1 MVSKLSWGIRW
12 TLIKVHKSHK
22 ICTLMGFVCSSEKKC
37 SVMTLKGDAKF
48 KGNLSCGLKND
59 IRNLV
64 NFHVSSWKPENLH
77 FDGFLLSK
85 AYKVLDEK
93 VQKNYLSWHLWVMQS
108 LKKNGLLFAKMTITN
123 LINFNTSS
131 GKSENLH
138 FNVLLLSTA
147 YKVSAKKVQQSFLS
161 WHWRVVQTLKKD
173 LLFVWK
179 MTWIIWWILTRAGE
193 NQNLHFNGIFL
204 SKVCNV

>member
-1 MVSKLSWGIRW
+1 MVSKLSWGIGW
-12 TLIKVHKSHK
+12 TFFKVHKSHK

-48 KGNLSCGLKND
+48 IGNLACGLKND

-64 NFHVSSWKPENLH
+64 NFHVSSWKPEKLD

-85 AYKVLDEK
+85 AYKALDEK
-93 VQKNYLSWHLWVMQS
+93 VQRNYLSWHLWVMQS
-108 LKKNGLLFAKMTITN
+108 LKKNELLFAKMTITN

-138 FNVLLLSTA
+138 FDVLLLSTA
-147 YKVSAKKVQQSFLS
+147 YKVSAKKVQQNYLS
-161 WHWRVVQTLKKD
+161 WHWRVVQTLKKN

-193 NQNLHFNGIFL
+193 NQNLHFNGTFL

>member
-1 MVSKLSWGIRW
+1 MQNLNKPWSCGFKTIMRNWW
-12 TLIKVHKSHK
+12 TFFKVHKSHK

-48 KGNLSCGLKND
+48 IGNLACGLKND

-64 NFHVSSWKPENLH
+64 NFHVSSWKPEKLD

-85 AYKVLDEK
+85 AYKALDEK
-93 VQKNYLSWHLWVMQS
+93 VQRNYLSRHLWVMQS
-108 LKKNGLLFAKMTITN
+108 LKKNELLFAKMTITN

-138 FNVLLLSTA
+138 FDVLLLSTA
-147 YKVSAKKVQQSFLS
+147 YKVSAKKCSRIIFHDTEEWYKLWRKTYFLFER
-161 WHWRVVQTLKKD
+161 WH
-173 LLFVWK
+173 
-179 MTWIIWWILTRAGE
+179 E
-193 NQNLHFNGIFL
+193 
-204 SKVCNV
+204 